1 MNTRTNKSK
10 RQPEYLIKN
19 RNKSGQSTAFDE
31 SGTGAGLNP
40 AESFSSKPTEQ
51 ESQTFDRPESEEVN
65 RLRSQLSKKDEE
77 LKEVIEE
84 NTKLREIR
92 VSPDIQNLERQL
104 AEKDKTIERPKLQ
117 SLKPDIKLNE
127 DTTILHSKSLKIL
140 DEDMI
145 RVYNAKIEYMN
156 ENINNGFKKSITKKR
171 PVVFRFSVVD
181 EDGYL
186 LPMLF
191 SIDIFE
197 RKLLLAWNR
206 KELNLST

>member
-1 MNTRTNKSK
+1 
-10 RQPEYLIKN
+10 
-19 RNKSGQSTAFDE
+19 
-31 SGTGAGLNP
+31 
-40 AESFSSKPTEQ
+40 
-51 ESQTFDRPESEEVN
+51 
-65 RLRSQLSKKDEE
+65 LSKKDEE

-84 NTKLREIR
+84 NTKLHEIR

-104 AEKDKTIERPKLQ
+104 AEKDKTIERLKLQ

-140 DEDMI
+140 DEGMI
-145 RVYNAKIEYMN
+145 RVYNAKIKYMN

-186 LPMLF
+186 LLPMLF